1 MKFGFIL
8 PNFGDRIGPG
18 ELVEISKACEEEG
31 FDSVWA
37 TDHIIMPVELREP
50 YGQVLEPLVTISFV
64 AAATRRLKVGT
75 SILVLPQRN
84 PILVAKQ
91 AATIDAFSG
100 GRLILGFGAGWA
112 EKEFGFLGAD
122 FKRRGRMMDE
132 SVRLIKKLW
141 SDDMVSFEGEFFHVK
156 DALFLPKPA
165 HGNVPIWIAG
175 NSRSA
180 IERAIRLGD
189 GWHPVGLD
197 LKSYAAGAEMIR
209 QSGKRLTL
217 SMRMTTD
224 LRKKREDSV
233 APSGER
239 RTYFSGGAAEV
250 RRSID
255 DYSRAG
261 LEYPCIAILHPSAIE
276 IMEDVRKFGRDVIRS
291 YG

>member
-37 TDHIIMPVELREP
+37 TDHVIVPVELKEP
-50 YGQVLEPLVTISFV
+50 YGRLLEPLITISFV
-64 AAATRRLKVGT
+64 AAATETLKVGT
-75 SILVLPQRN
+75 SSIVLAQRN

-91 AATIDAFSG
+91 AAAIDAFSG
-100 GRLILGFGAGWA
+100 GRVILGFGAGWG

-122 FKRRGRMMDE
+122 FKRRGRVMEE
-132 SVRLIKKLW
+132 SIAVMRSLW
-141 SDDMVSFEGEFFHVK
+141 SDDVVNFEGKFFRVK
-156 DALFLPKPA
+156 DALFFPKPVQ
-165 HGNVPIWIAG
+165 GRIPIWIAG
-175 NSRSA
+175 NSERA
-180 IERAIRLGD
+180 LDRAIRLGD

-197 LKSYAAGAEMIR
+197 LKGYATGAERIR
-209 QSGKRLTL
+209 DSGKRLTL
-217 SMRMTTD
+217 SLRMPTD
-224 LRKKREDSV
+224 MRKKREETV

-239 RTYFSGGAAEV
+239 RTYFSGSPAEV

-255 DYSRAG
+255 EYAGAG
-261 LEYPCIAILHPSAIE
+261 LEYPCIAIIHPTAKDILA
-276 IMEDVRKFGRDVIRS
+276 DVRTFGREVIRS